1 MRSTRA
7 RAGLALLVPG
17 ALVAGGL
24 LATPAVA
31 TTTTTRTV
39 CATDCEFTTIGA
51 AVIAA
56 TAGDTIEVRGGT
68 YAESVA
74 VDKSVTLRAT
84 AGATVLP
91 GPSYNEAGF
100 RLQADDVTIDGFTI
114 GNRSAMSKTV
124 GIDVSNTSGARVVDS
139 ILVNN
144 QRGVS
149 LSGGASD
156 VIVSG
161 TRFADNNGSG
171 PDDNAGLWGDG
182 VTGITV
188 KDSTFLGHTN
198 TAINLAGSSDIT
210 VTGSR
215 FEDNG
220 NLAVIWGDTNV
231 TIAGNTGTEMRGSA
245 VYLNHSS
252 HVTVSGNDLA
262 ARGGTSAVS
271 VNNID
276 GANAGLSVT
285 GNVLR
290 GFVRGVGIVADGTSD
305 ATVVSGN
312 RFLTTTLGVRN
323 QGTASVDARHNWWGA
338 ASGPADSLT
347 DASTPVTNSG
357 AGVGVEG
364 VVDYRDWCV
373 TSTCVTSTKPTTP
386 TKPAVRAHTKLT
398 TTVVARRT
406 GVRVLKVKVTAQ
418 CIRPGRHGGAP
429 QERQGGGGGE
439 GRPRPGPVRARQAEP
454 ALVRLQG
461 RLPGDQDRDPRRAP
475 GRRTGPLTRTTDSD
489 CGPRD
494 APCIPGASAMEWPSG
509 VDDPLTVGPW
519 ERLTPRKTRH
529 WPTPSGPA
537 TPSRGSRSSSAG

>member
-1 MRSTRA
+1 MTPSRSAAAPTPSRSPSTRA
-7 RAGLALLVPG
+7 L
-17 ALVAGGL
+17 
-24 LATPAVA
+24 
-31 TTTTTRTV
+31 
-39 CATDCEFTTIGA
+39 
-51 AVIAA
+51 
-56 TAGDTIEVRGGT
+56 
-68 YAESVA
+68 
-74 VDKSVTLRAT
+74 TLRAT
-84 AGATVLP
+84 AGATVVP

-114 GNRSAMSKTV
+114 GNRSAMSKTI

-271 VNNID
+271 VNNVD

-290 GFVRGVGIVADGTSD
+290 GFVRGVGIVGDGTSD

-373 TSTCVTSTKPTTP
+373 TSTRVSTPRP
-386 TKPAVRAHTKLT
+386 RPSR
-398 TTVVARRT
+398 
-406 GVRVLKVKVTAQ
+406 
-418 CIRPGRHGGAP
+418 RPGD
-429 QERQGGGGGE
+429 QGD
-439 GRPRPGPVRARQAEP
+439 PGPVRA
-454 ALVRLQG
+454 
-461 RLPGDQDRDPRRAP
+461 
-475 GRRTGPLTRTTDSD
+475 
-489 CGPRD
+489 
-494 APCIPGASAMEWPSG
+494 
-509 VDDPLTVGPW
+509 
-519 ERLTPRKTRH
+519 
-529 WPTPSGPA
+529 A
-537 TPSRGSRSSSAG
+537 TPS